1 MENILVGKG
10 PEKERFYLKELQ
22 EEDLD
27 MAVTLCDRC
36 VGVNLYPRKELASA
50 IQRKNHFFYLLLT
63 SDGKAAGYIYFFTT
77 VIKELS
83 TRARLPED
91 QIAAVCSNKEGVIGN
106 IQSIGVADAFRG
118 KGLSVSLLEFSL
130 KILAELMADTAF
142 IVCWKIGKRVP
153 LRASLKKLDFCYL
166 SDAHK
171 VWYDVPD
178 LICPYCAG
186 RCKCDAAVYYK
197 PLTKEDAL

>member
-63 SDGKAAGYIYFFTT
+63 SDGEAAGYIYFFTT
-77 VIKELS
+77 EN
-83 TRARLPED
+83 R
-91 QIAAVCSNKEGVIGN
+91 N
-106 IQSIGVADAFRG
+106 IPNYVFRVQCNI
-118 KGLSVSLLEFSL
+118 SVSIL
-130 KILAELMADTAF
+130 K
-142 IVCWKIGKRVP
+142 
-153 LRASLKKLDFCYL
+153 
-166 SDAHK
+166 
-171 VWYDVPD
+171 
-178 LICPYCAG
+178 LI
-186 RCKCDAAVYYK
+186 
-197 PLTKEDAL
+197 